1 MKSVHL
7 AYLLSV
13 IITARLLASQCVS
26 FALRKNLKIVT
37 LRDKDKITIIS
48 YFNYK
53 YQQFTEIL
61 CQVIQGPG

>member
-26 FALRKNLKIVT
+26 FALRKKPEN
-37 LRDKDKITIIS
+37 S
-48 YFNYK
+48 YSA
-53 YQQFTEIL
+53 
-61 CQVIQGPG
+61 

>member
-13 IITARLLASQCVS
+13 INTARLLASQCVS

-37 LRDKDKITIIS
+37 LRDKDKITTIS
-48 YFNYK
+48 YLN
-53 YQQFTEIL
+53 
-61 CQVIQGPG
+61 